1 MAYKAK
7 CSLNP
12 CLYEKVD
19 EDFDKL
25 ADALALHYR
34 RIHKLNKVTK
44 WSNDW
49 TLVENDYEGKDKKK
63 KAVK

>member
-7 CSLNP
+7 CSIKT

-19 EDFDKL
+19 DDFDKL
-25 ADALALHYR
+25 ADALSLHYR
-34 RIHKLNKVTK
+34 RIHKITKVKK
-44 WSNDW
+44 WSDDW
-49 TLVENDYEGKDKKK
+49 SLVENQLPEQK